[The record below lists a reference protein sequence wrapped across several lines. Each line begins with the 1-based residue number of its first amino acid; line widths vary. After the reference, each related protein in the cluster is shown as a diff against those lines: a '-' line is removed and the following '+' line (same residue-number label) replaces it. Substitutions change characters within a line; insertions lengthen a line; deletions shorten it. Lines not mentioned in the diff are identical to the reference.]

1 MTKSEPHY
9 QSGQFQFSFLS
20 LKYWGIWFAAFILM
34 FLAYLPWAIQWRL
47 AKVFS
52 KIAWIL
58 LASRR
63 KTTLRNLQACF
74 PEKTPEQIEAKAK
87 LVFKDTMIGIF
98 EALNAWYCPEWFKKR
113 VRIEGLEHLE
123 QNR

>member
-1 MTKSEPHY
+1 
-9 QSGQFQFSFLS
+9 
-20 LKYWGIWFAAFILM
+20 M

-98 EALNAWYCPEWFKKR
+98 EALNGWYCPEWFKKR

-123 QNR
+123 QNRDKGILLLGTHSTFRCWWRCMYLIF